1 LRDPVPDGLDGA
13 DPASHQHRHVLACR
27 SAAHGGQSPARGS
40 GNRREVLIV
49 SIAYVA
55 PGNGEV
61 VLDGPI
67 RIRILENGTNTGH
80 RLGLTENVLAPATTG
95 PPQHIHR
102 EHVETFFVVSGTV
115 RFTSGTEH
123 ADVPAGGLLTAPIGV
138 PHTFANPDADEP
150 ATFLCTFTPDRYID
164 YFRELGALRPGPD
177 GLDPAVVLG
186 LMSRYATEPYRG

>member
-1 LRDPVPDGLDGA
+1 MSERTMGGLAGA
-13 DPASHQHRHVLACR
+13 R
-27 SAAHGGQSPARGS
+27 ARG
-40 GNRREVLIV
+40 R
-49 SIAYVA
+49 
-55 PGNGEV
+55 NGEV

-80 RLGLTENVLAPATTG
+80 RLGVTENVLAPATTG
-95 PPQHIHR
+95 APQHIQR

-138 PHTFANPDADEP
+138 PRTFANPDADEP

-177 GLDPAVVLG
+177 GLDPAVVLD